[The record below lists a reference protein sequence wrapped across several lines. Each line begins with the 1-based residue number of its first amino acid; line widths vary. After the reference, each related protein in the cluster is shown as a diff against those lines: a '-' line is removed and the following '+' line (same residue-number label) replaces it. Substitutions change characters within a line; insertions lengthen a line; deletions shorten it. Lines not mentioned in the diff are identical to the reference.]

1 MRHLPYFLVGIFLVL
16 VTSIFAQ
23 SPYQINKSDWP
34 IAIGGSLI
42 FVSGRVLKTKVK
54 PLTTTQVSLLDVTS
68 INSFDRSATE
78 HWSLK
83 ADKAS
88 DHLRN
93 TANLLPLTLLAAVPV
108 RKEAGKVGLLLLES
122 YLINNGLT
130 SIFKGTI
137 KRVRPFAYNENVE
150 LAVKLEKNARRSFFS
165 GHTSGAAVYSFFTA
179 KVFSD
184 YFPDSKWKP
193 VIWTGAAII
202 PALTG
207 YYRYRA
213 GAHYPTDII
222 TGYAVGALVGIL
234 VPHLHRKKAIDNGL
248 TFNVSPTGA
257 YLSFKF

>member
-16 VTSIFAQ
+16 GTSIFAQ

-34 IAIGGSLI
+34 IAIGGGLI
-42 FVSGRVLKTKVK
+42 FVSGRVLKTNVK
-54 PLTTTQVSLLDVTS
+54 PLTATQVSQLD
-68 INSFDRSATE
+68 INSISNFDRSATKQ
-78 HWSLK
+78 WSPKLK
-83 ADKAS
+83 KAS
-88 DHLRN
+88 DNFRDAA
-93 TANLLPLTLLAAVPV
+93 TLLPFTLLAAAPI
-108 RKEAGKVGLLLLES
+108 RKEAGKVGVLLAES
-122 YLINNGLT
+122 YLITNGLT

-150 LAVKLEKNARRSFFS
+150 LAIKLEKNARRSFFS

-213 GAHYPTDII
+213 GSHFPTDII
-222 TGYAVGALVGIL
+222 TGYAVGALVGVL

-257 YLSFKF
+257 YLGFKF

>member
-1 MRHLPYFLVGIFLVL
+1 MFSFKKYMRHLPYFLVGIFLVL

-93 TANLLPLTLLAAVPV
+93 TANLLPLPQEPPVPQVPSLVHPFGTPLLSVEHEVQPIILYF
-108 RKEAGKVGLLLLES
+108 EMSNLL
-122 YLINNGLT
+122 I
-130 SIFKGTI
+130 
-137 KRVRPFAYNENVE
+137 
-150 LAVKLEKNARRSFFS
+150 
-165 GHTSGAAVYSFFTA
+165 
-179 KVFSD
+179 
-184 YFPDSKWKP
+184 
-193 VIWTGAAII
+193 
-202 PALTG
+202 
-207 YYRYRA
+207 
-213 GAHYPTDII
+213 
-222 TGYAVGALVGIL
+222 
-234 VPHLHRKKAIDNGL
+234 
-248 TFNVSPTGA
+248 
-257 YLSFKF
+257 